1 MSSVASIIL
10 AAGKGTRMKSSHPKV
25 VFPLA
30 DKPLIQ
36 RVVETAVKAECDLI
50 NVVVGYQKETVIGAI
65 DTDCELLF
73 SEQKEQNGT
82 GHAVMVAR
90 DAMPNFEGEIFILC
104 GDVPLLR
111 YETLTKMLNEH
122 RAKKAA
128 CTVLTAFMDDPA
140 MYGRIVRNADG
151 NVDRIVEFKDAN
163 PSQRSI
169 NEINTGIYC
178 FNSKDL
184 YSALDKL
191 DNKNAQGE
199 YYLTDTLEILN
210 AENKIVSSAVLD
222 DFIEAAGV
230 NSQEQLSELET
241 AYYDKIKKHFLNNG
255 VVIENPHSV
264 IIGDEVEIENDVI
277 IYANTIIKGKSKIET
292 GAKIGSNCYIIDSI
306 IEVNAILEGF
316 NIVKDSTI
324 NQEEIMPFRSTSIE
338 DYE

>member
-1 MSSVASIIL
+1 
-10 AAGKGTRMKSSHPKV
+10 
-25 VFPLA
+25 
-30 DKPLIQ
+30 
-36 RVVETAVKAECDLI
+36 
-50 NVVVGYQKETVIGAI
+50 
-65 DTDCELLF
+65 
-73 SEQKEQNGT
+73 
-82 GHAVMVAR
+82 
-90 DAMPNFEGEIFILC
+90 
-104 GDVPLLR
+104 
-111 YETLTKMLNEH
+111 
-122 RAKKAA
+122 
-128 CTVLTAFMDDPA
+128 
-140 MYGRIVRNADG
+140 
-151 NVDRIVEFKDAN
+151 
-163 PSQRSI
+163 
-169 NEINTGIYC
+169 
-178 FNSKDL
+178 
-184 YSALDKL
+184 
-191 DNKNAQGE
+191 
-199 YYLTDTLEILN
+199 
-210 AENKIVSSAVLD
+210 VLD